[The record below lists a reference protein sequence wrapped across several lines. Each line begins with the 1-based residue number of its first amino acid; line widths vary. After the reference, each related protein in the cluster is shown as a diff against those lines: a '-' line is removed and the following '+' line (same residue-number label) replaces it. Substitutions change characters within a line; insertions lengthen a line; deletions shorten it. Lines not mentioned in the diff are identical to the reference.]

1 MKAFNDN
8 LKENKIRS
16 NRKQNIQSI
25 LTLIGSLVFAL
36 LMALGCKGFFGAEE
50 ELILDKEDGIYYSGK
65 YDEALKEYEKKQK
78 REKWPIWII
87 KEAEIYS
94 LKEERA
100 QSNSLLDKAY
110 RDRNKLE
117 KDKGIDKYKE
127 EDKVLGNYI
136 TFTYL
141 MNGDAEKARQYGED
155 FLMKEQNN
163 NPLRETMTVVYLAQN
178 NKDKAKEMVNGYK
191 ADDSFELAKKADL
204 NMIVNNYEEGYKN
217 LQESYNLNKNDIKI
231 LDVIENN
238 VYGNREG
245 AIEYLEEL
253 YKENSSNTITKLA
266 LAKTYSIEEKNLNKS
281 LEILDTLSDEEKDS
295 LLYNCI
301 QLEINKKQV
310 KDCTEII
317 DKIITK
323 YEDTYGANYIA
334 GMYYLENKDYKKAS
348 DYAIKSSFIN
358 KEYSNIYGLLLS
370 NLMQNEGDENI
381 TKAYLR
387 RGLYYSPSNCLI
399 IENMAN
405 FYEKVEQKIDLAYDY
420 YRLVSYVDAG
430 RIENYYHMASIDII
444 KNELDKAIDS
454 LETAVKI
461 NKSND
466 KYFAT
471 LGYLYFKEGDIDKGI
486 ENTRKAYE
494 INERNIEA
502 LNNAAIYYA
511 VYEDNIER
519 AYKNIATANELVSES
534 DDFIKKEIV
543 DKNYNKFKIGYEQF
557 EDDRYRK
564 IDSSQ
569 VELIY

>member
-1 MKAFNDN
+1 MKAFNSN
-8 LKENKIRS
+8 FKENKVGDKS
-16 NRKQNIQSI
+16 KENIQSI
-25 LTLIGSLVFAL
+25 LVLIGSLIFAL
-36 LMALGCKGFFGAEE
+36 VMAIGCRVLFGAEE
-50 ELILDKEDGIYYSGK
+50 ELILDKEDEIYYSGK
-65 YDEALKEYEKKQK
+65 YDDALKEYQKKQEG
-78 REKWPIWII
+78 EKWPIWII

-100 QSNSLLDKAY
+100 QSNALLDKAY
-110 RDRNKLE
+110 RDRSKLE
-117 KDKGIDKYKE
+117 KDKGLDKYKE

-155 FLMKEQNN
+155 FLMREQNN
-163 NPLRETMTVVYLAQN
+163 NSLRETMTVVYLAQN
-178 NKDKAKEMVNGYK
+178 NKNKAKEMVNGYE

-204 NMIVNNYEEGYKN
+204 NMIVNNYEEGYEN
-217 LQESYNLNKNDIKI
+217 LQKAYELNKNDIKI

-238 VYGNREG
+238 VSGNRED
-245 AIEYLEEL
+245 AIEYLENL
-253 YKENSSNTITKLA
+253 YKNDSSNTMIKLA
-266 LAKTYSIEEKNLNKS
+266 LAKAYSVEEKNLNRS
-281 LEILDTLSDEEKDS
+281 LEILNTLSNEERDS
-295 LLYNCI
+295 LLYDCI
-301 QLEINKKQV
+301 QLEINKKQI

-317 DKIITK
+317 ENIITK

-334 GMYYLENKDYKKAS
+334 GMYYLENKEYKKAN

-370 NLMQNEGDENI
+370 NLMQNEEDSNI
-381 TKAYLR
+381 ANAYLR
-387 RGLYYSPSNCLI
+387 KGLYYSPSNCLI
-399 IENMAN
+399 IENVAN
-405 FYEKVEQKIDLAYDY
+405 FYDKVEQKIDLAYYY
-420 YRLVSYVDAG
+420 YRLVSYVDPG
-430 RIENYYHMASIDII
+430 RTQNYYHMTNINII
-444 KNELDKAIDS
+444 KDELNKAIDN
-454 LETAVKI
+454 LEKAVKI
-461 NKSND
+461 DKSND

-471 LGYLYFKEGDIDKGI
+471 LGYLYFKEEDIEKGI

-511 VYEDNIER
+511 VCEDDIER
-519 AYKNIATANELVSES
+519 AYKNIVSSNELISES
-534 DDFIKKEIV
+534 NDFIKKEIV
-543 DKNYNKFKIGYEQF
+543 DKNYNKLKIGYEQF